1 MPARNIVAAQT
12 NTELQNVLTFP
23 DGGKNPK
30 SAGFGYETDTQVLYI
45 YDPVAA
51 AFYGIPVA
59 GFNGLTATAAQLNQI
74 VAPNYAPVNAA
85 PTAAPLAYAR
95 YNFAVDGGGA
105 PGLIT
110 PAVNTTIPIN
120 AILTGCVINS
130 TTALVG
136 PTQLSIGLSAGGG
149 GAAALLALTNTASFS
164 LDAKIAGVP
173 VPQTAATWIKMSAAG
188 QITVTTT
195 VAPASAGVIEIFV
208 DYVLALNA

>member
-1 MPARNIVAAQT
+1 MPTRNIVAAQT
-12 NTELQNVLTFP
+12 NTELQNIAVP
-23 DGGKNPK
+23 AIQNPK
-30 SAGFGYETDTQVLYI
+30 AAGIGYETDTQLLYI
-45 YDPVAA
+45 YDPVANA
-51 AFYGIPVA
+51 YYGVPVTTL
-59 GFNGLTATAAQLNQI
+59 NGLTVPAATINQAL
-74 VAPNYAPVNAA
+74 APNNAPVNQA
-85 PTAAPLAYAR
+85 PTLCPLAYAR

-110 PAVNTTIPIN
+110 PAVNTTIPAN
-120 AILTGCVINS
+120 AIITGCVINS

-208 DYVLALNA
+208 DYVLALNS

>member
-1 MPARNIVAAQT
+1 MPTQAIVAVAGTTARDSAKAFIGGGANPAVAFFCYDTT
-12 NTELQNVLTFP
+12 N
-23 DGGKNPK
+23 
-30 SAGFGYETDTQVLYI
+30 QVLWV

-51 AFYGIPVA
+51 SMFSVPMNPAQSLAAVA
-59 GFNGLTATAAQLNQI
+59 AL
-74 VAPNYAPVNAA
+74 NYAPVSAS
-85 PTAAPLAYAR
+85 PTAALIGYAR

-120 AILTGCVINS
+120 AIITGCVINS

-188 QITVTTT
+188 SITVTTT
-195 VAPASAGVIEIFV
+195 VAPASAGVIEIWVDFV
-208 DYVLALNA
+208 QALNA